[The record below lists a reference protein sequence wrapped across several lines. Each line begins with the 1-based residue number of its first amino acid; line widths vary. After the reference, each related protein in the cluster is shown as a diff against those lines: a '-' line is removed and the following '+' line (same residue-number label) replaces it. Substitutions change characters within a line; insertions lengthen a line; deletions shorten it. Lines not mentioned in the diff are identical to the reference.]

1 MNMLQTIKSFLSQF
15 DLDVRKSGDARFMD
29 QKCTPDV
36 VCFIAD
42 CLINLNPKG
51 EFTVQDVWDM
61 QYFIKNASAIFGK
74 PNPKNETAHSE
85 YDKFI
90 QQPLRMLAYAH
101 VLEIEKRGSANFYRI
116 GNYDILDYIATK
128 ERNAYNFL
136 YIYITKVLNDS
147 NMIKY
152 FEKFKDACEKGSE
165 TVRKAEFKELKERY
179 ERFIIGNTKIN
190 GEVEVRRIFTKV
202 LNVYSA
208 ENGIQGTERGRL
220 SPDIIYFSDLM
231 YNRKNWRDIDK
242 AKAQTRQEAA
252 SAEEQ
257 KQQDAYD
264 SYQVTKAM
272 NLLRKIQI
280 ESEVKDQFANGEATQ
295 VHHIFPKSQFPMIA
309 HYLENL
315 IKLTAT
321 QHFTKAHPSNNT
333 QVISKDYQLICLIAK
348 SKTIEDS
355 LKTIGEKYY
364 RKESFVYVINIGLD
378 AELSMKLTFPEIR
391 SQLRLLYNVI

>member
-1 MNMLQTIKSFLSQF
+1 MLQTISNYLRQY

-42 CLINLNPKG
+42 CLINLNPQS

-74 PNPKNETAHSE
+74 PSPKNEYAKHE

-101 VLEIEKRGSANFYRI
+101 VLEIEKRGTANFYTI

-136 YIYITKVLNDS
+136 YIYIMQVLTDS
-147 NMIKY
+147 NMLKY
-152 FEKFKDACEKGSE
+152 FEKFKNACEKGSE
-165 TVRKAEFKELKERY
+165 KTKKAEFKELKERY

-202 LNVYSA
+202 INVYAA
-208 ENGIQGTERGRL
+208 ENSIQGTKSGHL
-220 SPDIIYFSDLM
+220 SQDIIYFSDLM

-264 SYQVTKAM
+264 SYQVAKAM

-321 QHFTKAHPSNNT
+321 QHYTKAHPSNNT
-333 QVISKDYQLICLIAK
+333 QVINKDYQLICLLAK
-348 SKTIEDS
+348 SKTIEES

-378 AELSMKLTFPEIR
+378 AELSMKLSFPEIR
-391 SQLRLLYNVI
+391 SQLRLLYNVV

>member
-1 MNMLQTIKSFLSQF
+1 MLQTINSFLSQF

-42 CLINLNPKG
+42 CLINLDPKG

-74 PNPKNETAHSE
+74 PSPKNETAHSE

-101 VLEIEKRGSANFYRI
+101 VLEIEKRGAANFYRI

-136 YIYITKVLNDS
+136 YIYITKVLNNS

-152 FEKFKDACEKGSE
+152 FEKFKDVCEKGSE
-165 TVRKAEFKELKERY
+165 TVKKAEFKELKERY

-190 GEVEVRRIFTKV
+190 GKVEVRRIFTKV

-252 SAEEQ
+252 SAEDI

-272 NLLRKIQI
+272 NLLRKIQV
-280 ESEVKDQFANGEATQ
+280 ESEVKDQYANGEATQ
-295 VHHIFPKSQFPMIA
+295 VHHIFSKSQFPQIA

-333 QVISKDYQLICLIAK
+333 QVTNRDYQLVCLLAK
-348 SKTIEDS
+348 SQTIEQS
-355 LKTIGEKYY
+355 LNTIGEKYY
-364 RKESFVYVINIGLD
+364 RKESFVYVINVGLD
-378 AELSMKLTFPEIR
+378 TELSMKLSFAEIR
-391 SQLRLLYNVI
+391 TQLRLIYNAG

>member
-1 MNMLQTIKSFLSQF
+1 MLQTISNYLRQY

-42 CLINLNPKG
+42 CLINLDPQV

-74 PNPKNETAHSE
+74 PSPKNESAKHE

-101 VLEIEKRGSANFYRI
+101 VLEIEKRGTVNYYKI

-128 ERNAYNFL
+128 ERNAYIFL
-136 YIYITKVLNDS
+136 YLYIMQVLKDS
-147 NMIKY
+147 NMLKY
-152 FEKFKDACEKGSE
+152 FEKFKNACKKENAK
-165 TVRKAEFKELKERY
+165 TKKAEFKELKERY

-190 GEVEVRRIFTKV
+190 GEVEVHRIFTKV
-202 LNVYSA
+202 INVYAA
-208 ENGIQGTERGRL
+208 ENGIQGTERGHL

-242 AKAQTRQEAA
+242 AKSQTRQEAA
-252 SAEEQ
+252 SAKEQ
-257 KQQDAYD
+257 RRQDAYD

-272 NLLRKIQI
+272 NRLRTMQI

-321 QHFTKAHPSNNT
+321 QHYTKAHPSNNT
-333 QVISKDYQLICLIAK
+333 QEINKDYQLICLLAK

-378 AELSMKLTFPEIR
+378 TELSMKLTFPEIR
-391 SQLRLLYNVI
+391 SRLRLLYNVV

>member
-1 MNMLQTIKSFLSQF
+1 MLQTINSFLSQF

-42 CLINLNPKG
+42 CLINLDPKG

-74 PNPKNETAHSE
+74 PSPKNKTAHSE

-101 VLEIEKRGSANFYRI
+101 VLEIEKRGAANFYRI
-116 GNYDILDYIATK
+116 GNYDILDFIATK

-152 FEKFKDACEKGSE
+152 FEKFKEVCEKGSE
-165 TVRKAEFKELKERY
+165 IVKKAEFKELKERY

-208 ENGIQGTERGRL
+208 ENGIRGTERGRL

-252 SAEEQ
+252 SAEDI

-272 NLLRKIQI
+272 NLLRKIQV
-280 ESEVKDQFANGEATQ
+280 ESEVKDQYANGEATQ
-295 VHHIFPKSQFPMIA
+295 VHHIFSKSQFPQIA

-333 QVISKDYQLICLIAK
+333 QITNRDYQLVCLLAK
-348 SKTIEDS
+348 SQTIEQS
-355 LKTIGEKYY
+355 LNTIGEKYY
-364 RKESFVYVINIGLD
+364 RKESFVYVINVGLD
-378 AELSMKLTFPEIR
+378 TELSMKLSFAEIR
-391 SQLRLLYNVI
+391 TQLRLIYNAA